1 MSQIEVSGI
10 RSAPEDDGNHVVELA
25 DGSVAIIPA
34 HQIPALIQALQG
46 GLAQRVFAQSQQFAQ
61 PTDAGLAL
69 QEFQLVDVR
78 VATRGRSISLACNLS
93 EYGWVSLLSE
103 DEVLRDMKDR
113 IDQILL
119 QRSASPRTN

>member
-1 MSQIEVSGI
+1 VSQIEVSGV
-10 RSAPEDDGNHVVELA
+10 RLKPEDDGSHGVELA
-25 DGSVAIIPA
+25 DGSVAVIPE
-34 HQIPALIQALQG
+34 HQIPAVIKALQG
-46 GLAQRVFAQSQQFAQ
+46 GLAQRIFAQSQQFSQ

-78 VATRGRSISLACNLS
+78 VATRGRTTSLACNLS

-103 DEVLRDMKDR
+103 DEVLRDMRDR

>member
-1 MSQIEVSGI
+1 MDRSLSFPSI
-10 RSAPEDDGNHVVELA
+10 RS
-25 DGSVAIIPA
+25 PA
-34 HQIPALIQALQG
+34 VIEALQW

-61 PTDAGLAL
+61 PTEAGLAL

-78 VATRGRSISLACNLS
+78 VATRGRSISLACNLG
-93 EYGWVSLLSE
+93 EYGWVSLLGE
-103 DEVLRDMKDR
+103 DDVLHEMKDR

>member
-1 MSQIEVSGI
+1 VAQIEVSSV
-10 RSAPEDDGNHVVELA
+10 RSKPEDNGSHGVELS
-25 DGSVAIIPA
+25 DGSVAIIPE
-34 HQIPALIQALQG
+34 HQIPAVIKALQW

-78 VATRGRSISLACNLS
+78 TATRGRSISLACNLS

>member
-1 MSQIEVSGI
+1 VAQIEVSGV
-10 RSAPEDDGNHVVELA
+10 RSKPGDDGSHGVELS

-34 HQIPALIQALQG
+34 HQIPAIIAALQW

-69 QEFQLVDVR
+69 QEFQLADVL
-78 VATRGRSISLACNLS
+78 VATRGRSISLACNLG

-113 IDQILL
+113 INE
-119 QRSASPRTN
+119 RSASPRTN